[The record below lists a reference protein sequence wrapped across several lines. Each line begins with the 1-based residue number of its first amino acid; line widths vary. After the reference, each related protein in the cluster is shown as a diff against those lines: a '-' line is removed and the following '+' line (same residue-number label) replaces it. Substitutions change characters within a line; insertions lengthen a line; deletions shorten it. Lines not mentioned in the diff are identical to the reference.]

1 MFTYLTW
8 IDFER
13 EAGNREICVCGGGGR
28 GGGGGGG
35 GGERV
40 RDGERELCNSN
51 WGVYF
56 TNILAIPSGLCIYY
70 CYC

>member
-1 MFTYLTW
+1 M
-8 IDFER
+8 
-13 EAGNREICVCGGGGR
+13 CV
-28 GGGGGGG
+28 GGGGGGGGWG